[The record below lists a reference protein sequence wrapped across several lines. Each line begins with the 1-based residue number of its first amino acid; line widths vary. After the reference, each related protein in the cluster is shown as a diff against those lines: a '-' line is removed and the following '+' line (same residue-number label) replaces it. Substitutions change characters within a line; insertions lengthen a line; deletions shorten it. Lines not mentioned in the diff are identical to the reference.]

1 LRSIYVILKKSLLRL
16 ILESKGYKN
25 GGKNMKQISV
35 EDVYQCSDDVVAR
48 EIEGELIIVPL
59 VAGIGDLEDELF
71 TMNETG
77 KAIWDRLD
85 GKTSLDEII
94 GALQSIYRAE
104 PEVIEKDVL
113 GLVEELV
120 KRRMLIDASTL

>member
-1 LRSIYVILKKSLLRL
+1 MTRVQMEAVYGPS
-16 ILESKGYKN
+16 
-25 GGKNMKQISV
+25 
-35 EDVYQCSDDVVAR
+35 EDIVAR

-85 GKTSLDEII
+85 GNTSLSEVVATLAQDYDASPGEIE
-94 GALQSIYRAE
+94 R
-104 PEVIEKDVL
+104 DVR

-120 KRRMLIDASTL
+120 RRRMLVEVTAV